1 MLSSFRRSRKGMAP
15 VVAEVLMVVIVII
28 MSTIIYVWVVPTFTS
43 QTGHDNAG
51 AAYSERFNTVRG
63 QFATFVQRIP
73 ETIDPCTASPVGCSP
88 SNPYVTCNGSITSPY
103 SGDVIVPV
111 NGVCVIT
118 APASVHNVFV
128 MTGANLTV
136 VSATINGDL
145 IGNYSRSITL
155 RNANVYGWTGLYNVQ
170 ATNISGSSLNTSGN
184 LSYSHDGCCSAMYG
198 GGGGGSFTMTNSTVT
213 GQIENEVGHQTF
225 FVGNHVSG
233 RLEVESADQG
243 SIIGNTVGSLDLD
256 QNGVVVVASN
266 TVNGVAIYGTN
277 GWCGT
282 GYNVISGG
290 TTGSCVGNV
299 EVDVL
304 NTGSIPVKFVSA
316 YMTNIPLAGSL
327 SWQLASGNLVQCGT
341 TQSLTCSQLP
351 IIIPVGD
358 MAQITMGWTPPASSF
373 PLPWN
378 YIYFIFVS
386 SHANFV
392 DGYLYFSV
400 GLGLPMQSRLENRI
414 CPPCW

>member
-1 MLSSFRRSRKGMAP
+1 MAP
-15 VVAEVLMVVIVII
+15 ILAEVLMVVIVIV
-28 MSTIIYVWVVPTFTS
+28 MSTIVYVWVVPAFTS
-43 QTGHDNAG
+43 QTSYDNAG
-51 AAYSERFNTVRG
+51 AAYSEKFNTVRG

-88 SNPYVTCNGSITSPY
+88 SSPFVTCNGSITSSY
-103 SGDVIVPV
+103 SGDVIVPI

-118 APASVHNVFV
+118 ASASVHNVFV

-145 IGNYSRSITL
+145 IGNYSQSITL
-155 RNANVYGWTGLYNVQ
+155 RNAIVSGWTGLYNVQ
-170 ATNISGSSLNTSGN
+170 TTNISGSSLNTSGN
-184 LSYSHDGCCSAMYG
+184 LSISHDGCCSAMYG
-198 GGGGGSFTMTNSTVT
+198 GGGGGSFSMTNSTVT
-213 GQIENEVGHQTF
+213 GQIENEVGHQTY

-266 TVNGVAIYGTN
+266 TVNGSATYGTN

-316 YMTNIPLAGSL
+316 YMTNIPLAGNL
-327 SWQLASGNLVQCGT
+327 TWQLASGNQVQCGT
-341 TQSLTCSQLP
+341 TQSLTCTKLP

-386 SHANFV
+386 SHQNYV

>member
-1 MLSSFRRSRKGMAP
+1 MHPSFRRSRKGMATIM
-15 VVAEVLMVVIVII
+15 AEVMMVVIVII
-28 MSTIIYVWVVPTFTS
+28 MSTIIFVWVVPTFTS
-43 QTGHDNAG
+43 QTGQDNTG
-51 AAYSERFNTVRG
+51 AAYSEKFTTVRG
-63 QFATFVQRIP
+63 QFATFVQSTP
-73 ETIDPCTASPVGCSP
+73 ETVDPCTASPIGCSP
-88 SNPYVTCNGSITSPY
+88 SSPFVTCTGSITSPY
-103 SGDVIVPV
+103 SGDVIVPI
-111 NGVCVIT
+111 NGACTIT

-136 VSATINGDL
+136 IGATINGDL
-145 IGNYSRSITL
+145 IGNYSQSITL

-184 LSYSHDGCCSAMYG
+184 LSISHDGCCSAMYG
-198 GGGGGSFTMTNSTVT
+198 GGRGSFTMTNSTVT

-225 FVGNHVSG
+225 FVGNHIFR

-243 SIIGNTVGSLDLD
+243 SIIGNTVRNLDLN
-256 QNGVVVVASN
+256 QNGVVVIGSN
-266 TVNGVAIYGTN
+266 TGNGTAKYGSN

-282 GYNVISGG
+282 GNNIILGG
-290 TTGSCVGNV
+290 TQGICVGNV
-299 EVDVL
+299 EVDVM

-316 YMTNIPLAGSL
+316 YPTNIPLARNPSR
-327 SWQLASGNLVQCGT
+327 QLASRHQSQCGAT
-341 TQSLTCSQLP
+341 LSLTCSQLP

-414 CPPCW
+414 CPPCY

>member
-1 MLSSFRRSRKGMAP
+1 MHPSFRRSRKGMATIM
-15 VVAEVLMVVIVII
+15 AEVLMVVIVII
-28 MSTIIYVWVVPTFTS
+28 MSTIIFVWVVPTFTS
-43 QTGHDNAG
+43 QTGQDNAG
-51 AAYSERFNTVRG
+51 AAYSEKFTTVRG
-63 QFATFVQRIP
+63 QFATFVQRTP
-73 ETIDPCTASPVGCSP
+73 EPVDPCTASPVGCSP
-88 SNPYVTCNGSITSPY
+88 SSPFVTCNGSITSPY
-103 SGDVIVPV
+103 SGDVIVPI
-111 NGVCVIT
+111 NGACVIT
-118 APASVHNVFV
+118 ASASVHNVFV

-136 VSATINGDL
+136 VGATINGDL
-145 IGNYSRSITL
+145 IGNYSQSITL
-155 RNANVYGWTGLYNVQ
+155 RNANVHGWTGLYNVQ

-184 LSYSHDGCCSAMYG
+184 LSFSHDGCCSAMYG
-198 GGGGGSFTMTNSTVT
+198 GGPGSFTMTNSTVT
-213 GQIENEVGHQTF
+213 GQVENEVGHQTF

-256 QNGVVVVASN
+256 QNGVVVIASN
-266 TVNGVAIYGTN
+266 TVNGIAKYGTN

-282 GYNVISGG
+282 GYNVILGG
-290 TTGSCVGNV
+290 IQGVCIGNV
-299 EVDVL
+299 EVDVM

-316 YMTNIPLAGSL
+316 YMTNIPLAGNP
-327 SWQLASGNLVQCGT
+327 SWQLASGHQVQCGT
-341 TQSLTCSQLP
+341 TLSLTCSQLP

-414 CPPCW
+414 CPPCY